1 MHAWTVTGVMDNGFL
16 STAFSCTNTLSSTVI
31 VGVEVFGPAG
41 VAPLNDASAS
51 SLVVGP
57 GSTVFLVTSAMAGFS
72 ADGSLNLG
80 NQVPKGSARVL
91 TTASFKASQSILC
104 SAILADPVNSVPI
117 VMTSLPV
124 IRKTTQLG
132 D

>member
-1 MHAWTVTGVMDNGFL
+1 MTATPPWTWRGRWH
-16 STAFSCTNTLSSTVI
+16 FSSD
-31 VGVEVFGPAG
+31 GARR
-41 VAPLNDASAS
+41 AAS
-51 SLVVGP
+51 VVRG
-57 GSTVFLVTSAMAGFS
+57 
-72 ADGSLNLG
+72 
-80 NQVPKGSARVL
+80 L
-91 TTASFKASQSILC
+91 TPRQSILC